1 MRSGLK
7 GIYIS
12 LVLLLIG
19 VSAYAQ
25 APSDPL
31 GENLFP
37 PELIMQNQQALALT
51 DQQKEFLKAELRKAQ
66 LKFTELQWQL
76 QDEVEKMA
84 ALTKQERIDEQAVLA
99 QMDRVLAA
107 EREIKRTQITLI
119 VRIKNNLTAEQQSKL
134 QELKKKSANK

>member
-1 MRSGLK
+1 MRLVLRGL
-7 GIYIS
+7 YIS
-12 LVLLLIG
+12 LVSLLIG
-19 VSAYAQ
+19 VAVQAQ

-31 GENLFP
+31 AENLFP

-84 ALTKQERIDEQAVLA
+84 ALTKQERIDEQALLA

-107 EREIKRTQITLI
+107 EREIKRTQILLI
-119 VRIKNNLTAEQQSKL
+119 VRIKNNLTSEQQSKL
-134 QELKKKSANK
+134 QELKKRTSNR